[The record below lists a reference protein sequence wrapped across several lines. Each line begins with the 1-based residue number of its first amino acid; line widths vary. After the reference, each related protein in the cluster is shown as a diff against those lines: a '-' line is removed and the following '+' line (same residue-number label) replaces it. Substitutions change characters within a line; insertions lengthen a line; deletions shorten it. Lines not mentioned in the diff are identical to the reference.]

1 MLSLCVNAF
10 RRYNENPFSGLKY
23 VFAWVRIAKSKK
35 LSKKRNQSEKNKFK
49 YIFCYNVF
57 GT

>member
-35 LSKKRNQSEKNKFK
+35 IIKEKEPEWKK
-49 YIFCYNVF
+49 
-57 GT
+57 